1 MFRVILFKQWRL
13 TGGRLRLPGLS
24 IQGGVLCRAA
34 AVVPVSQALY
44 ILPAFSN
51 SLRLPSSAAAAAAL
65 LAFSALRSSYR
76 GKVLA
81 AVLPIKLK
89 ER

>member
-1 MFRVILFKQWRL
+1 MAFNWWAVALAWFVY
-13 TGGRLRLPGLS
+13 T
-24 IQGGVLCRAA
+24 GGVLCRAA

-81 AVLPIKLK
+81 VLPIKLK
-89 ER
+89 ERWRL

>member
-1 MFRVILFKQWRL
+1 MAFNWWAVALAGFVY
-13 TGGRLRLPGLS
+13 T
-24 IQGGVLCRAA
+24 GGVLCRAA

-51 SLRLPSSAAAAAAL
+51 SLRLLSSAAAAAAL
-65 LAFSALRSSYR
+65 LAFSALMSSYR
-76 GKVLA
+76 GKVL

-89 ER
+89 ERWR